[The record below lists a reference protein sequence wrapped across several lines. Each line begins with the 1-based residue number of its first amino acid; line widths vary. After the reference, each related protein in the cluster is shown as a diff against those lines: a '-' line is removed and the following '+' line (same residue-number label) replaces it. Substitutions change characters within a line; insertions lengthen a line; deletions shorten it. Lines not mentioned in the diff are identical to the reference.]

1 MERRILFYDDYFP
14 AFINSLSED
23 AKRKVFYSIDMLK
36 MQHWVAARFV
46 KYIRD
51 GLYELRAEYQGNIY
65 RVFSQKTPEREIK
78 KQSELKMNT
87 MQEKM
92 NVRSL
97 DDMMD
102 KMFGKVGSEQ
112 RNAFK

>member
-1 MERRILFYDDYFP
+1 
-14 AFINSLSED
+14 
-23 AKRKVFYSIDMLK
+23 
-36 MQHWVAARFV
+36 
-46 KYIRD
+46 
-51 GLYELRAEYQGNIY
+51 
-65 RVFSQKTPEREIK
+65 
-78 KQSELKMNT
+78 MNNK
-87 MQEKM
+87 QEKM